1 MNEDIIIMKRKDAER
16 LRVIQKVI
24 DKHLRQVEAGEILEL
39 CERQVRRVV
48 VAVRK
53 RGPAGVIHGSRGK
66 PSRRKVAEQVKAKIL
81 FLLKERYEDFG
92 PTLAAE
98 TMAERREARVS
109 RETLRKWMV
118 EAGVWQVRLRRKKIH
133 SWRERRAHLGE
144 MLQMDGSHH
153 DWLEGRGPKM
163 VLMAY
168 IDDATG
174 RVYGRFY
181 KYEGVF
187 PAMDSFRRYIGHYGL
202 PQSLY
207 IDKHSTYKTSRQPD
221 TEELLRGEQAKTQ
234 FERALGELG
243 VYVIHAHSP
252 QAKGRIERSFRTLQ
266 DRLGKAMRL
275 AGIKTL
281 EEANEFLKSYWPR
294 YNRRFAKEP
303 RERRNLH
310 RPVPKRLTLEDVF
323 CLKATRTINNGYLIK
338 WRNRPYAVESPSLVM
353 KGRKAEVLEHFDER
367 LEFRWQGRT
376 LKVREAAEP
385 TKLNGAKIRTIEV
398 IRPKAKYIPP
408 PDHPWRR
415 LNSRLYYNRHL
426 ERVQP

>member
-16 LRVIQKVI
+16 LRVIQKII
-24 DKHLRQVEAGEILEL
+24 DKHLRQDEAGEILGL

-48 VAVRK
+48 VAVRE
-53 RGPAGVIHGSRGK
+53 RGPAGVIHGSWGK

-81 FLLKERYEDFG
+81 SLVKERYEDFG
-92 PTLAAE
+92 PTLAVE

-118 EAGVWQVRLRRKKIH
+118 EAGLWQVRLRRKKIH
-133 SWRERRAHLGE
+133 RWRERKAHLGE

-181 KYEGVF
+181 DYEGVF
-187 PAMDSFRRYIGHYGL
+187 PAMDSFRRYSGLYGL

-234 FERALGELG
+234 FERALSELG

-281 EEANEFLKSYWPR
+281 EEANEFLKTYWPR

-310 RPVPKRLTLEDVF
+310 RPVPKRLEQEDVF
-323 CLKATRTINNGYLIK
+323 CLKATRTINNGFLIK
-338 WRNRPYAVESPSLVM
+338 WRNRSYAVDSPSLGM
-353 KGRKAEVLEHFDER
+353 KGRKAEVLEHFDGR
-367 LEFRWQGRT
+367 LEFRWQGRM
-376 LKVREAAEP
+376 LEVREVGEP
-385 TKLNGAKIRTIEV
+385 AKLDSPKIRAV
-398 IRPKAKYIPP
+398 VAVGRKNKYIPP

-415 LNSRLYYNRHL
+415 YNPRLHHNRFL
-426 ERVQP
+426 EQI

>member
-1 MNEDIIIMKRKDAER
+1 
-16 LRVIQKVI
+16 
-24 DKHLRQVEAGEILEL
+24 
-39 CERQVRRVV
+39 
-48 VAVRK
+48 
-53 RGPAGVIHGSRGK
+53 
-66 PSRRKVAEQVKAKIL
+66 
-81 FLLKERYEDFG
+81 
-92 PTLAAE
+92 
-98 TMAERREARVS
+98 
-109 RETLRKWMV
+109 
-118 EAGVWQVRLRRKKIH
+118 
-133 SWRERRAHLGE
+133 
-144 MLQMDGSHH
+144 
-153 DWLEGRGPKM
+153 M

-181 KYEGVF
+181 EYEGVF

-275 AGIKTL
+275 AGIKTI

-310 RPVPKRLTLEDVF
+310 RPVPKRLTLEDIF

-353 KGRKAEVLEHFDER
+353 KGRKAEVLEHFDGR

-376 LKVREAAEP
+376 LEVREAAEP
-385 TKLNGAKIRTIEV
+385 TKLNGAKIRTIKV

-415 LNSRLYYNRHL
+415 LNARLYYNRHL